1 MTAVQVRRCV
11 RVTVGPKHLVWR
23 GGSSPSPRLPSG
35 RSRPPSTGY
44 GDGRG
49 EGASPQAQTRG
60 NAPSPGLSPQAGR
73 GERCG
78 KLLFRG
84 QSCQKQELLTKRDR
98 VAPRR
103 TAGVVTRSRLS
114 FITLIAALLLH
125 LATPSLALDT
135 VRLGKAVP
143 NSFAF
148 GAAEVGIDA
157 KIFAGEGLDIAVSS
171 FRGDAQLQQALAAG
185 SVDVGLGSGP
195 GLGFRVKGAP
205 MIGVAAMYGAPRNLA
220 LLVSAKSPIRSVADL
235 KGKRIGVTTVG
246 SLTDWL
252 VRELSRQQGWGSDGI
267 VIAPLGQMQ
276 ARLAA
281 MDRGELDGVVLE
293 AANGYELEETGR
305 TRNLILFGDIVKHF
319 YTHVIFATDEMV
331 DKRPAL
337 LQRFL
342 RSWFKTVAFMK
353 ANREFTVKSEQR
365 TLDVRQSVVEK
376 IYDAQIAGFSLD
388 GAWDPEAID
397 VIRSSL
403 KELGI
408 LPAIPEA
415 KALYTDRFVPVRF

>member
-1 MTAVQVRRCV
+1 MTAKLAQDWGRAAEAQRTIAYRHPPLKGEGRTAKGSMGWGDCRAAHDADAVCAARPPPPP
-11 RVTVGPKHLVWR
+11 GPLAQADL
-23 GGSSPSPRLPSG
+23 PPSG
-35 RSRPPSTGY
+35 GGDQRPTCHYSAFNAGMASR
-44 GDGRG
+44 R
-49 EGASPQAQTRG
+49 RV
-60 NAPSPGLSPQAGR
+60 GLIS
-73 GERCG
+73 
-78 KLLFRG
+78 
-84 QSCQKQELLTKRDR
+84 
-98 VAPRR
+98 
-103 TAGVVTRSRLS
+103 
-114 FITLIAALLLH
+114 LIATLLLS

-157 KIFAGEGLDIAVSS
+157 KIFASEGLDVTVSS

-220 LLVSAKSPIRSVADL
+220 LLIPAKSSIKSVADL
-235 KGKRIGVTTVG
+235 KGKRIGVTTAG
-246 SLTDWL
+246 SLTEWL

-267 VIAPLGQMQ
+267 VAAALGQMQ

-293 AANGYELEETGR
+293 AANGYELEEAGR
-305 TRNLILFGDIVKHF
+305 TRNLVLFGDIVKHF

-331 DKRPAL
+331 DKRPEL
-337 LQRFL
+337 LRRFL
-342 RSWFKTVAFMK
+342 RGWFKTVAFMK
-353 ANREFTVKSEQR
+353 ANREFAVKSEQR

-376 IYDAQIAGFSLD
+376 IYDAQMEGFSLD

-408 LPAIPEA
+408 LPTIPDA
-415 KALYTDRFVPVRF
+415 KALYTDKFVPVRF

>member
-1 MTAVQVRRCV
+1 VTA
-11 RVTVGPKHLVWR
+11 
-23 GGSSPSPRLPSG
+23 
-35 RSRPPSTGY
+35 RSRINFI
-44 GDGRG
+44 
-49 EGASPQAQTRG
+49 A
-60 NAPSPGLSPQAGR
+60 
-73 GERCG
+73 
-78 KLLFRG
+78 LF
-84 QSCQKQELLTKRDR
+84 
-98 VAPRR
+98 
-103 TAGVVTRSRLS
+103 
-114 FITLIAALLLH
+114 AALLLS
-125 LATPSLALDT
+125 LASPSFALDT

-148 GAAEVGIDA
+148 GATEVGIDA

-205 MIGVAAMYGAPRNLA
+205 MIGGAAMSGAPRNLA
-220 LLVSAKSPIRSVADL
+220 LLIPVKSSIRSVADR

-281 MDRGELDGVVLE
+281 MDRGELDGLVLE
-293 AANGYELEETGR
+293 AANGYELEELGR
-305 TRNLILFGDIVKHF
+305 TRNLILFRDIVKHF
-319 YTHVIFATDEMV
+319 YTPVIFPTDQIV
-331 DKRPAL
+331 DQRPGL
-337 LQRFL
+337 LRRCL
-342 RSWFKTVAFMK
+342 RGWFKTVAFMK

-365 TLDVRQSVVEK
+365 TIDVRQSVVEK
-376 IYDAQIAGFSLD
+376 IYDAQMVGFSLD

-408 LPAIPEA
+408 LPAVPEA
-415 KALYTDRFVPVRF
+415 KALY

>member
-1 MTAVQVRRCV
+1 MFYTLRR
-11 RVTVGPKHLVWR
+11 GALIGLLAALALW
-23 GGSSPSPRLPSG
+23 PSG
-35 RSRPPSTGY
+35 
-44 GDGRG
+44 
-49 EGASPQAQTRG
+49 
-60 NAPSPGLSPQAGR
+60 
-73 GERCG
+73 
-78 KLLFRG
+78 
-84 QSCQKQELLTKRDR
+84 
-98 VAPRR
+98 
-103 TAGVVTRSRLS
+103 
-114 FITLIAALLLH
+114 AAF
-125 LATPSLALDT
+125 ALDK

-148 GAAEVGIDA
+148 GATEVGIEA
-157 KIFAGEGLDIAVSS
+157 KIFEQEGLEIEVTS

-185 SVDVGLGSGP
+185 SLDVALGSGP
-195 GLGFRVKGAP
+195 GLGFRAKGAP
-205 MIGVAAMYGAPRNLA
+205 AIGVAAMYGPPANLA
-220 LLVSAKSPIRSVADL
+220 LVLPFDTPIKTLSDL
-235 KGKRIGVTTVG
+235 KGKRIGVTTTG

-267 VIAPLGQMQ
+267 QILALGQMQ

-281 MDRGELDGVVLE
+281 IQRGELDGMVIE
-293 AANGYELEETGR
+293 AATGYELEEAGKA
-305 TRNLILFGDIVKHF
+305 RNFILFGDIAKDF
-319 YTHVIFATDEMV
+319 YTHVIFATDEIV
-331 DKRPAL
+331 DKRPEL

-342 RSWFKTVAFMK
+342 RGWFKTIAFMK

-388 GAWDPEAID
+388 GAWDPGAID

-408 LPAIPEA
+408 LPSIPDA